1 MKKLLM
7 TAAAVLLLSGCSNS
21 KSFEEWEAE
30 CSKDWKNTFGE
41 SDESC
46 SKKEVQEY
54 IKRSG
59 GSIDE

>member
-1 MKKLLM
+1 MKKLLIG
-7 TAAAVLLLSGCSNS
+7 AAVMLLSGCGNS

-41 SDESC
+41 SDERC
-46 SKKEVQEY
+46 SKKEVREY

-59 GSIDE
+59 GKVK